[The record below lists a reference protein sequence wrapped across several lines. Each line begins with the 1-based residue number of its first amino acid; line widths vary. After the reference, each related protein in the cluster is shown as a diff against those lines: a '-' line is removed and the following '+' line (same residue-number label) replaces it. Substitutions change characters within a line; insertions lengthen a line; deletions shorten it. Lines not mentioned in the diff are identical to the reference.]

1 MALWSGWLSL
11 IEEELSLWGCRP
23 FGTHLPL
30 GPIFE
35 PAFKSKAGFFAV
47 TQGQAL
53 RRIRYNR
60 GIAIFRVAV
69 RVKALVA
76 LR

>member
-1 MALWSGWLSL
+1 MALWPGWLSL
-11 IEEELSLWGCRP
+11 IEEGASFWGCPP
-23 FGTHLPL
+23 FGLISPL

-35 PAFKSKAGFFAV
+35 PAFESKAGFFAV
-47 TQGQAL
+47 TQGPVL